1 MELAELNGTEVSEFR
16 PYVPGEPSSTPTNPD
31 YYNCKHFARDFE
43 FAMELYEEYEVTVT
57 LIRYYTWPD
66 CTESYAGHA
75 MNDFHDEFGRVGFFE
90 PQLNEIVDLDLN
102 GDGIIS
108 LSGTG
113 QVFEGATEIGDGKCI
128 AIDTF
133 DSIEDATDEYGGW
146 DPWAP

>member
-1 MELAELNGTEVSEFR
+1 MDTAEMNETEVSWFR
-16 PYVPGEPSSTPTNPD
+16 PYVPGVPRGNPTNPD
-31 YYNCKHFARDFE
+31 HYDCKHFSRDFE
-43 FAMELYEEYEVTVT
+43 FAMELYYYEVTIT
-57 LIRYYTWPD
+57 MIQKYIWPD
-66 CTESYAGHA
+66 CIEKGKGHVL
-75 MNDFHDEFGRVGFFE
+75 NDFHDELGRVGFFE
-90 PQLNEIVDLDLN
+90 PQRNRIVDLDLN

-113 QVFEGATEIGDGKCI
+113 QIFDGPTEIGDGRCI